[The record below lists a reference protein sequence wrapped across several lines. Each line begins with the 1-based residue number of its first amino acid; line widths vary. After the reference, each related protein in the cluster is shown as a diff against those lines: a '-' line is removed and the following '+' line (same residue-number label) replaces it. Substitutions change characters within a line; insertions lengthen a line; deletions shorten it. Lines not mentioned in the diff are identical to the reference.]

1 MHLEYRKSKHRRAYK
16 IEAYTTGTYSSIRF
30 LNCEPKWITYM
41 AFWTVQSTKVRAL
54 FFSTQNIIAT
64 QTTRTA
70 FIRKCLA
77 TRSMPL
83 PSHMQCILRD
93 IEVFLFSFLRLFLL
107 LIQLLFRGF
116 CLVYGTMYVC
126 TVCTVLLCIYV
137 DGIDEICQ
145 HFLCH
150 WSMWLCQLDG
160 FFPHCI
166 WCLSLFLF
174 PDWIVDCR
182 LVFVLILVCAC
193 FLQNF
198 LLFFIIS
205 NWVTA
210 VCNSML
216 YFHFCHYQHS
226 MSKRIGSI
234 WLFLWAVRYYKQ
246 SWSWYTLCM
255 VIFASM
261 IETG

>member
-1 MHLEYRKSKHRRAYK
+1 MDLELHKCIWNIERANIDGHTRATQIPSVPIVQFVFWIVNQNGSHTWLFEQFKVQKSERY
-16 IEAYTTGTYSSIRF
+16 
-30 LNCEPKWITYM
+30 
-41 AFWTVQSTKVRAL
+41 

-126 TVCTVLLCIYV
+126 AVCTVLLCIYV
-137 DGIDEICQ
+137 DGFDEICQ

-160 FFPHCI
+160 FF
-166 WCLSLFLF
+166 LSAFDVCRSFYSPIELWIVAWFLF
-174 PDWIVDCR
+174 WFLCVR
-182 LVFVLILVCAC
+182 VFCSFFVVFHQFELSYSRMQFNVLFP
-193 FLQNF
+193 FLPLSTFN
-198 LLFFIIS
+198 
-205 NWVTA
+205 V
-210 VCNSML
+210 
-216 YFHFCHYQHS
+216 
-226 MSKRIGSI
+226 
-234 WLFLWAVRYYKQ
+234 
-246 SWSWYTLCM
+246 
-255 VIFASM
+255 
-261 IETG
+261 

>member
-54 FFSTQNIIAT
+54 FFFSTQNIIAT

-126 TVCTVLLCIYV
+126 AVCTVLLCIYV
-137 DGIDEICQ
+137 DGFDEICQ

-160 FFPHCI
+160 FFLSAFDVCRSFYSRLN
-166 WCLSLFLF
+166 CGLSLGFCF
-174 PDWIVDCR
+174 DSCVC
-182 LVFVLILVCAC
+182 VFFAA
-193 FLQNF
+193 F
-198 LLFFIIS
+198 LLFFINS

-234 WLFLWAVRYYKQ
+234 WLFLSAVRYYKQ